1 LARLDPAI
9 HVPDTASARVK
20 IGVDHRVKPG
30 DDDEEAEAMD
40 FDLTEEQRLLRDS
53 VERLLADHYGFDKRR
68 SYLAE
73 PEGWSRGLWAQYAEL
88 GLLGL
93 PFPED
98 YAGFGGGPIEVML
111 VMEAFGRVL
120 ALEPYLATV
129 VLCGTALRLAGNEEQ
144 KSAILPQIAEGG
156 MILAFAHGERQARY
170 DLSDV
175 LTTAKPKGR
184 GWVLDGAKSVAL
196 HGDSAQRLVVSART
210 TGERDDPDGI
220 TLFIIDAAANGVA
233 RRGYPMRDGTRA
245 AEISFGGVEVGEEDV
260 LGEVG
265 AGFPVIE
272 RVVEAGIA
280 ATAAEAVGAMEA
292 MQAMTLEYLKTRT
305 QFGRPIGQNQALQH
319 RATEML
325 MELERGRSMAMLAA
339 MMVEEPDA
347 AERAHNIAMAK
358 VGVGQASKF
367 VSQNAIQLHGGIGM
381 TEEYAVGHYFRRC
394 MVIEHTFGDTAHHLS
409 RLADQV
415 R

>member
-1 LARLDPAI
+1 
-9 HVPDTASARVK
+9 
-20 IGVDHRVKPG
+20 
-30 DDDEEAEAMD
+30 MD

-68 SYLAE
+68 SYLAQ
-73 PEGWSRGLWAQYAEL
+73 PEGWSRGLWAQYAAL

-98 YAGFGGGPIEVML
+98 YGGFGGGPIEVML

-129 VLCGTALRLAGNEEQ
+129 VLGGTAMRLAGGEEQ
-144 KSAILPQIAEGG
+144 KASMLPQIAEGEL
-156 MILAFAHGERQARY
+156 ILAFAHGERQSRY
-170 DLSDV
+170 DLTDV
-175 LTTAKPKGR
+175 LTTAKPKGS
-184 GWVLDGAKSVAL
+184 GWVLDGAKSVVL
-196 HGDSAQRLVVSART
+196 HGDSAQRLILSARNS
-210 TGERDDPDGI
+210 GERDDPDGI
-220 TLFIIDAAANGVA
+220 TLFLVDAASNGVA
-233 RRGYPMRDGTRA
+233 RRAYPMRDGTRA
-245 AEISFGGVEVGEEDV
+245 AEISLSGVEVGEQDV

-280 ATAAEAVGAMEA
+280 ATAAEAVGAMET
-292 MQAMTLEYLKTRT
+292 MQAMTLEYLRTRQ
-305 QFGRPIGQNQALQH
+305 QFGRPIGQNQVLQH

-339 MMVEEPDA
+339 MMVEEPDP

-409 RLADQV
+409 RLAEQV